1 MYRTGGAS
9 MFKLRLSWLPMLG
22 ALLLAVALVGCSSGG
37 DETSDPGSDAA
48 ASSTAEPG
56 EPAADALSQAAAS
69 IEVTSPVFSR
79 IRRIPKKHSCG
90 PGTKTLGR
98 TYDQNFAFDAD
109 YPNTSPPLDWTTV
122 PEGTVSIALIME
134 SNQAPGELWSH
145 WVIWNIPAEATG
157 LPEAVATT
165 TDVAAIGPKTRQ
177 GVNDDKTTGYTG
189 PCPAPVLVIDDQ
201 TRSGRANLVSEY
213 FFRVYA
219 LDVELELGPNT
230 TKAQLLE
237 AMEGH
242 VIGAGEIKGEFVA
255 SVIKAS

>member
-1 MYRTGGAS
+1 MIR
-9 MFKLRLSWLPMLG
+9 LRLPWLAVLG
-22 ALLLAVALVGCSSGG
+22 ILLLALALVGCSSGG
-37 DETSDPGSDAA
+37 DETADPDSGAAPAA
-48 ASSTAEPG
+48 APTAEPAG
-56 EPAADALSQAAAS
+56 PTEAPPAQAAAT

-98 TYDQNFAFDAD
+98 TYDQNFSFDAD
-109 YPNTSPPLDWTTV
+109 YPNTSPQLDWTGV
-122 PEGTVSIALIME
+122 PEGTVSIALVME

-145 WVIWNIPAEATG
+145 WVIWNIPADAAG

-165 TDVAAIGPKTRQ
+165 TEVAAIGPQTRQ

-201 TRSGRANLVSEY
+201 TRSGRVNLVSEY

-219 LDVELELGPNT
+219 LDVELDLGPDT

-242 VIGAGEIKGEFVA
+242 IIGQGEIKGEFVA

>member
-1 MYRTGGAS
+1 

-48 ASSTAEPG
+48 AASTAEPG

-165 TDVAAIGPKTRQ
+165 TDVAAIGPKR
-177 GVNDDKTTGYTG
+177 
-189 PCPAPVLVIDDQ
+189 
-201 TRSGRANLVSEY
+201 GRAL
-213 FFRVYA
+213 
-219 LDVELELGPNT
+219 T
-230 TKAQLLE
+230 TTRPPATRAPARRL
-237 AMEGH
+237 
-242 VIGAGEIKGEFVA
+242 
-255 SVIKAS
+255 SWS

>member
-1 MYRTGGAS
+1 MSR
-9 MFKLRLSWLPMLG
+9 MRVSWLLVVG
-22 ALLLAVALVGCSSGG
+22 ALLLAPAFAGCSSDG
-37 DETSDPGSDAA
+37 DEPAG
-48 ASSTAEPG
+48 
-56 EPAADALSQAAAS
+56 AADAPTVAAPAAATTPAPAAQTEAPPAQAAAA
-69 IEVTSPVFSR
+69 IEVTSPAFNR

-90 PGTKTLGR
+90 PGTKTAGR
-98 TYDQNFAFDAD
+98 TYDQNFSFDAD
-109 YPNTSPPLDWTTV
+109 YPNTSPQLDWTGA
-122 PEGTVSIALIME
+122 PEGTVSLVLIVE
-134 SNQAPGELWSH
+134 SNQVPGEPWTH
-145 WVIWNIPAEATG
+145 WLMWNIPADATG

-177 GVNDDKTTGYTG
+177 GVNDDKTTGYFG

-201 TRSGRANLVSEY
+201 TRSGRVNLVSEY

-219 LDVELELGPNT
+219 LDVELELGAET

-242 VIGAGEIKGEFVA
+242 VIGQGEIKGEFVA